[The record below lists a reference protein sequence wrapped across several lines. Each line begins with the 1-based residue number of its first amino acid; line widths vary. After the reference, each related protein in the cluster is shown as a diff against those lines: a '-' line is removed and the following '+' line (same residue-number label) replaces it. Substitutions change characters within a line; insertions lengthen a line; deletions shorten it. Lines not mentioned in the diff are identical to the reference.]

1 MEASKPK
8 TKSSTDNLFAGL
20 IIFVGLV
27 LGYLLYSSYPDG
39 LFGAVAATLAPKLDD
54 LGQRVE
60 KLDLRFTVLDRIAS
74 SQLEIFGE
82 IPVTPGTTGKED
94 LFSPF

>member
-1 MEASKPK
+1 MESNKLK
-8 TKSSTDNLFAGL
+8 TKSNTDNLFAGL

-27 LGYLLYSSYPDG
+27 LGYVLYSSYPEG
-39 LFGAVAATLAPKLDD
+39 LFGTVTIPFAPRLDD
-54 LGQRVE
+54 LGQKVE
-60 KLDLRFTVLDRIAS
+60 KLDLRFAVLDRIAS

-82 IPVTPGTTGKED
+82 LPVVPGATGKED